1 MLALQGNVKTSHA
14 VLYFLD
20 EGIDTSLK
28 DGSKWKQIIQDNVKQ
43 REGWAMFI
51 CLATYLFTTHLP
63 RPPNHSAETPPEC
76 ICFSP
81 WVYLSTHTQF
91 SSRES

>member
-28 DGSKWKQIIQDNVKQ
+28 DGSK
-43 REGWAMFI
+43 
-51 CLATYLFTTHLP
+51 
-63 RPPNHSAETPPEC
+63 
-76 ICFSP
+76 
-81 WVYLSTHTQF
+81 
-91 SSRES
+91 